1 MDALRTHAAPDA
13 LLVEFDLAR
22 LDLAAATAAQRRR
35 DTPDAR
41 HQVADCRARIDT
53 ILDSWNA
60 GVRAPL

>member
-13 LLVEFDLAR
+13 LPVEFDLAR
-22 LDLAAATAAQRRR
+22 MDLAAAIAAQRRR

-41 HQVADCRARIDT
+41 RAVADCRARIDG

>member
-13 LLVEFDLAR
+13 MSVEFDLAR
-22 LDLAAATAAQRRR
+22 MDLAAAIAAQRRR

-41 HQVADCRARIDT
+41 RAVADCRARIDA

>member
-1 MDALRTHAAPDA
+1 MDATTVTITPDA

-22 LDLAAATAAQRRR
+22 LDLRAATAAQRRR

-41 HQVADCRARIDT
+41 REVAECRARIDG

-60 GVRAPL
+60 GVRRPL